1 MKFSVNQKDFYQ
13 SLQKVVGVVPVK
25 TTIPILSNILLELSG
40 NDLTLMG
47 TDLEVSISTKL
58 SVTGSSDGSVA
69 VPAKMLFEIVREL
82 PEIPIGF
89 TVDEDNKISL
99 DTEKGFY
106 KLSGEPKEDFPKIQI
121 EESKGSFVVDADV
134 FSGMIDK
141 TIFSVSTDELRT
153 TLMGVLLKVADNEM
167 RMVATDGHRLVKI
180 IQKNFNS
187 KNFQSEAI
195 VPTKALNLV
204 LKNLPVRP
212 PARAGQKTQ
221 SGQSPAGGQE
231 AGEIKVDVSDDHI
244 VFSFDQTT
252 IYSKSIEGQFP
263 NYERV
268 IPIDN
273 NKRLTLNRELLI
285 SSVRRVAIFSNSITH
300 QIRFGISKKLVKI
313 QSEDIEFGGEAMES
327 IDADYDG
334 EDLEIGYNANYLLD
348 ILRHLDSSEVIF
360 ELKDPV
366 SAGIIRPV
374 EQRENEDILMLL
386 MPIRLNED

>member
-40 NDLTLMG
+40 NELTLMG

-58 SVTGSSDGSVA
+58 SVTGNSDGSVA

-99 DTEKGFY
+99 ETEKGFY

-121 EESKGSFVVDADV
+121 AESKGSFVVAAEV

-187 KNFQSEAI
+187 NNFQSEAI

-204 LKNLPVRP
+204 LKNLP
-212 PARAGQKTQ
+212 ARQKAQ
-221 SGQSPAGGQE
+221 SGPSSAGGQD

-244 VFSFDQTT
+244 VFNFDQTT

-300 QIRFGISKKLVKI
+300 QIRFGISKNLVKI

-334 EDLEIGYNANYLLD
+334 EELEIGYNANYLLD
-348 ILRHLDSSEVIF
+348 ILRHLDSTEVFF
-360 ELKDPV
+360 ELKDSV
-366 SAGIIRPV
+366 SAGIVRPV
-374 EQRENEDILMLL
+374 EQGENEDILMLL